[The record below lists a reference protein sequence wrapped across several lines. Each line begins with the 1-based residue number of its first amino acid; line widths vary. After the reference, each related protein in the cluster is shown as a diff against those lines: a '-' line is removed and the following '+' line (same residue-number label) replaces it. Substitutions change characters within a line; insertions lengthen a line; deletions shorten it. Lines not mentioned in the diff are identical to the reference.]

1 MSDQHFFNNP
11 SQLVDYAL
19 ESWALINP
27 SLEVDHVNKI
37 VYRREINVDQVAVIS
52 GGGSGHEPAF
62 SGLVGQGFLTASV
75 AGTIFASP
83 ATDQIL
89 NGIIKCSKT
98 SKGVLAIVMNYT
110 GDVLNFGVAI
120 EKARTMDIEVDMVVV
135 GDDVGVSRSK
145 GRKVGRRGIAGTVL
159 VQKIACALAAQG
171 RSLQDVASTAR
182 LAAANIASIGVSL
195 AHVHVPGRSDTSRN
209 RIELNKGEAELGMG
223 IHNETGSNFEKAD
236 AAELVKKMLEQ
247 LLDTDD
253 KDRAFLQVNAPVVLM
268 VNNLGGVS
276 VLELGAITALVGRQ
290 LASSYSIRPIR
301 VLSGT
306 YMTSLNGMGFSI
318 TLLNLDTM
326 NNHHLLELLEAP
338 AEAVGWSALIKPE
351 SWCAADATVLNNYE
365 TGEDESKIRKRSQIE
380 NADDV
385 GTYDA
390 AKATNALA
398 SGLRRLIK
406 AEPEIT
412 RYDTIVGDG
421 DCGIGLKRGAE
432 AVLHRVLDQPLVGSA
447 VSDLTTILP
456 IIETSMDGTSGALY
470 SIFLNAL
477 LHAFQSRGPGP
488 ATPEAWAFMLE
499 QSSSVLA
506 RYTPARIGDRTVID
520 ALEPF
525 IQELVKTNSLVRAAE
540 AAKHGAETTV
550 GMKASLGRSVYIG
563 GSGFQQVPDPGAWGL
578 SEFLAGLAGLD
589 IN

>member
-1 MSDQHFFNNP
+1 
-11 SQLVDYAL
+11 
-19 ESWALINP
+19 
-27 SLEVDHVNKI
+27 
-37 VYRREINVDQVAVIS
+37 
-52 GGGSGHEPAF
+52 
-62 SGLVGQGFLTASV
+62 
-75 AGTIFASP
+75 
-83 ATDQIL
+83 
-89 NGIIKCSKT
+89 
-98 SKGVLAIVMNYT
+98 
-110 GDVLNFGVAI
+110 
-120 EKARTMDIEVDMVVV
+120 
-135 GDDVGVSRSK
+135 
-145 GRKVGRRGIAGTVL
+145 
-159 VQKIACALAAQG
+159 
-171 RSLQDVASTAR
+171 
-182 LAAANIASIGVSL
+182 
-195 AHVHVPGRSDTSRN
+195 
-209 RIELNKGEAELGMG
+209 MG

-276 VLELGAITALVGRQ
+276 VLELGAITAVVGRQ
-290 LASSYSIRPIR
+290 LASGYSIRPIR

-318 TLLNLDTM
+318 TLLNLDSM

-338 AEAVGWSALIKPE
+338 AEAVGWSAPIKPE
-351 SWCAADATVLNNYE
+351 AWRAADATVPNNYE
-365 TGEDESKIRKRSQIE
+365 TGDHEPKKRKRSQIE

-412 RYDTIVGDG
+412 RYDTIVGDS
-421 DCGIGLKRGAE
+421 DCGMGLKR
-432 AVLHRVLDQPLVGSA
+432 AVLHCILDQPFIGSA
-447 VSDLTTILP
+447 VLDLTTSLQ
-456 IIETSMDGTSGALY
+456 IIETCMDGISGALY
-470 SIFLNAL
+470 LVFLSAL

-488 ATPEAWAFMLE
+488 ATPEAWAFILE

-525 IQELVKTNSLVRAAE
+525 IQKLVKTNSLVRAAE
-540 AAKHGAETTV
+540 AAKYGAETTV
-550 GMKASLGRSVYIG
+550 GMKASLGRSEYIG
-563 GSGFQQVPDPGAWGL
+563 GSGFQQVPDHGAWGL
-578 SEFLAGLAGLD
+578 SEFLARLAGLD